1 LFFFFFSCCGFSS
14 SSSSFFFLSWFFFFF
29 LRLFL
34 SSTFSL
40 MLFSYVEIPLFLSN
54 FQEGSTEI
62 EMEKKKK
69 KKKTSI
75 YNFFADN
82 PDQDIEI

>member
-1 LFFFFFSCCGFSS
+1 VV
-14 SSSSFFFLSWFFFFF
+14 SFP
-29 LRLFL
+29 RLFL

-40 MLFSYVEIPLFLSN
+40 MLFSYVEIPLFLGN

-62 EMEKKKK
+62 ETEEKKKK
-69 KKKTSI
+69 KKPSI
-75 YNFFADN
+75 HNFFADN

>member
-1 LFFFFFSCCGFSS
+1 MVFFSVSS
-14 SSSSFFFLSWFFFFF
+14 SYSSSPFFLVVVFF
-29 LRLFL
+29 
-34 SSTFSL
+34 SPSL
-40 MLFSYVEIPLFLSN
+40 PLFLGN

-62 EMEKKKK
+62 ETEKK

-75 YNFFADN
+75 HNFFVDN